1 MFFVYG
7 EILYTDNTKDTIFCD
22 YPENNNMY
30 VRNLFE
36 AHQFASKEEAKTFLN
51 KKSMANF
58 IKWIGILEKV

>member
-1 MFFVYG
+1 MYFVYG
-7 EILYTDNTKDTIFCD
+7 EITYMDDTKETIFCD

-30 VRNLFE
+30 VAYIGE
-36 AHQFASKEEAKTFLN
+36 AHQFDSKEEAKAFLN